1 MNSQDDD
8 LDALRRLASDRREG
22 TAGAKKPTPR
32 GPGLA
37 KSTSKI
43 EDLADLVGHRTTGTS
58 ASAPSGSAQTGS
70 AQSPAAQ
77 ESLEGLLQ
85 GNLTSHIRT
94 VEAAKSPIG
103 PAESIADL
111 VHRSPL
117 ASSQRMPAPGAT
129 APAQTKALPVEL
141 TREAFSEDELPVE
154 RPARTFQISHWVQR
168 AGIGLL
174 VVGLAFAGYRYHVV
188 SKTYP
193 TPLAEKVAEL
203 ASETEAYYAKHRVMP
218 KTLMELDGFP
228 SGAIQWPVENYG
240 LRSKERRVEFFFGSE
255 VGNSFFVIGRYGEEA
270 WLFANDQ
277 QPNLQQVPAY

>member
-1 MNSQDDD
+1 VTSSDDD
-8 LDALRRLASDRREG
+8 LEGLRRLASDRREG
-22 TAGAKKPTPR
+22 AAGAKKLAPR
-32 GPGLA
+32 GSGLV
-37 KSTSKI
+37 KSASRI

-58 ASAPSGSAQTGS
+58 ASAPRGSAQTGS
-70 AQSPAAQ
+70 AKSTATQ

-94 VEAAKSPIG
+94 VEAEKSPTG

-111 VHRSPL
+111 VHRSALPSVARKPVPGVS
-117 ASSQRMPAPGAT
+117 AS
-129 APAQTKALPVEL
+129 AQNQALPVEL
-141 TREAFSEDELPVE
+141 AREAFREDELPVE
-154 RPARTFQISHWVQR
+154 RPARTLQISGWVQR
-168 AGIGLL
+168 ASIGLL
-174 VVGLAFAGYRYHVV
+174 VVGLAFAGYRYHVA

-203 ASETEAYYAKHRVMP
+203 AGETEAYYAKHRVMP

-240 LRSKERRVEFFFGSE
+240 LRSKERRVEFFFGSD
-255 VGNSFFVIGRYGEEA
+255 VGNSFYVIGRYGEEA

-277 QPNLQQVPAY
+277 QPELKQVPAY